1 VGLGRGARSAGWV
14 ADNGGVVIDG
24 VRAVA
29 GLVGVAPHALHGLVR
44 AGLVAPIRPDR
55 LLGMFV
61 GITRTGLTAAAAA
74 ALGAARHPH
83 RPAVIDD
90 AGVLTFAELEADS
103 TAIAA
108 GLHDA
113 YRLGPARTVGVL
125 CRNHRWFVLAVL
137 AASRLGADLVLLNTE
152 SAAPQLDA
160 VLAREGVDL
169 LVADDEFA
177 DRVAATRFDGPQ
189 LRAWQDSADPGA
201 DTTRPTPAGHPTPI
215 ERPSAADAPSLAA
228 LPHRKRKDPGHP
240 QDRPTAAPRFPRQ
253 GKVVIMTSG
262 TTGTPKGA
270 PRRPDPLALFG
281 PVAGIL
287 TRVPV
292 RTGEPMLIGPP
303 VFHALGLAYLL
314 LGLFVGTP
322 VVLQRRFDPSATLAA
337 LHEHR
342 AGSMVAVPV
351 MLARIMELPAEER
364 PAVPSLRAVVSSGS
378 ALSPTLAA
386 AFMDHF
392 GEVVHNF
399 YGSSETAWAGLA
411 TPAELRSAP
420 GTVGRPPHGTTV
432 RVLDGDGNRVP
443 DGEVGRIFVGS
454 GLAFDGY
461 TGGGGRE
468 VVGGLMS
475 TGDLG
480 HVDGAGLLF
489 VDGREDDMIVSGGE
503 NVFPQE
509 VEECLTAHADVAEVA
524 VVGVDDERFGQRL
537 AAYVVRRDGATVS
550 ADGLRNHVAAEL
562 ARYKVPR
569 DVEFVDALP
578 RNSTGKVLRRELGT

>member
-1 VGLGRGARSAGWV
+1 M
-14 ADNGGVVIDG
+14 IDR

-29 GLVGVAPHALHGLVR
+29 GLVGVAPHALYGLVR

-55 LLGMFV
+55 VVGMLAGV
-61 GITRTGLTAAAAA
+61 TRSGLTAAAAA
-74 ALGAARHPH
+74 AVGAARYPY

-90 AGVLTFAELEADS
+90 AGVVTFAELEGDS
-103 TAIAA
+103 AAIAD
-108 GLHDA
+108 GLHGE
-113 YRLGPARTVGVL
+113 YGVGPGRTVGVL

-152 SAAPQLDA
+152 SAGPQLDA

-169 LVADDEFA
+169 LVLDEEFA
-177 DRVAATRFDGPQ
+177 DRVAATRFDGPR
-189 LRAWQDSADPGA
+189 LRAWQDSAD
-201 DTTRPTPAGHPTPI
+201 
-215 ERPSAADAPSLAA
+215 APSLAA
-228 LPHRKRKDPGHP
+228 LTHRGR
-240 QDRPTAAPRFPRQ
+240 TAAAAPRFPRQ

-281 PVAGIL
+281 PMASML

-292 RTGEPMLIGPP
+292 RSGEPMLVGPP
-303 VFHALGLAYLL
+303 VFHALGLAYLM
-314 LGLFVGTP
+314 LGLFIGAP
-322 VVLQRRFDPSATLAA
+322 VVLRRGFEPADTIAA

-342 AGSMVAVPV
+342 AGSMVVVPV
-351 MLARIMELPAEER
+351 MLARIMELPAERRR
-364 PAVPSLRAVVSSGS
+364 PVPSLRAVVSSGS

-392 GEVVHNF
+392 GDVLHNF
-399 YGSSETAWAGLA
+399 YGSSETAWASLA
-411 TPAELRSAP
+411 TPRELRSAP

-432 RVLDGDGNRVP
+432 RILDQNGRRVP
-443 DGEVGRIFVGS
+443 NGEVGRIFVGS

-468 VVGGLMS
+468 VVDDLMA
-475 TGDLG
+475 TGDVG
-480 HVDGAGLLF
+480 HIDGTGLLF
-489 VDGREDDMIVSGGE
+489 VDGRDDDMIVSGGE

-509 VEECLTAHADVAEVA
+509 VEECLLSHPDVADATVA
-524 VVGVDDERFGQRL
+524 GVDDERFGQRL
-537 AAYVVRRDGATVS
+537 AAHVVRRHGATVT
-550 ADGLRNHVAAEL
+550 ADDLKAHVAVEL

-569 DVEFVDALP
+569 DIEFVDTIP
-578 RNSTGKVLRRELGT
+578 RNATGKVLRHQQK